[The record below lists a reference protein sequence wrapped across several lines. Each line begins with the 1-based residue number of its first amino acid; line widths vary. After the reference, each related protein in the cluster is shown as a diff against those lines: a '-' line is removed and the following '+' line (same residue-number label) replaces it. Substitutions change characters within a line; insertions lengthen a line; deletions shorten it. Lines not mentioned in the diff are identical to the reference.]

1 MKNEEMVEFNEKENE
16 IKLYYCENLKKLKKP
31 SDPYI
36 HPYCIKIKDLYYYN
50 EYGEIKYKLKKLR
63 EIRRIER
70 LSRKK
75 YSRKNNRKYLKYLN
89 RLKGKRK
96 YVFNQ
101 EPVDKKIDYYIEDK
115 SKIYKIR
122 KLLEWF

>member
-1 MKNEEMVEFNEKENE
+1 MNAYFRK
-16 IKLYYCENLKKLKKP
+16 
-31 SDPYI
+31 
-36 HPYCIKIKDLYYYN
+36 
-50 EYGEIKYKLKKLR
+50 
-63 EIRRIER
+63 IRRIDR

>member
-1 MKNEEMVEFNEKENE
+1 MVEFNEKKNK

-31 SDPYI
+31 SNPYI

-50 EYGEIKYKLKKLR
+50 EYGEIIYKLKKLR

-75 YSRKNNRKYLKYLN
+75 I
-89 RLKGKRK
+89 
-96 YVFNQ
+96 F
-101 EPVDKKIDYYIEDK
+101 KKK
-115 SKIYKIR
+115 
-122 KLLEWF
+122 